1 MVNKID
7 QADPVILAELRH
19 AFADSKHQVVFV
31 SAHTGEGI
39 SELEGRIEMFLNTL
53 DAHVKLLVPYTRGDI
68 VSRLHEEGTVLTE
81 EYEEQGTLIDVRLPR
96 ILAQQYSEFAVD
108 TTGASF

>member
-1 MVNKID
+1 M
-7 QADPVILAELRH
+7 
-19 AFADSKHQVVFV
+19 
-31 SAHTGEGI
+31 
-39 SELEGRIEMFLNTL
+39 
-53 DAHVKLLVPYTRGDI
+53 KLLVPFTRGDI